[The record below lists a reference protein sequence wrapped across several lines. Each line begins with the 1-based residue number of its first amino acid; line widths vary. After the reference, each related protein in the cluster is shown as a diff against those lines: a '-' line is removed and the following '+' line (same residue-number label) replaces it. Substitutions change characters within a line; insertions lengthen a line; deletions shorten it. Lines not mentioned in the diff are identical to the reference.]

1 MYDTNPDNCNGKWHG
16 LNAGYEVDGSSGSL
30 NKVGSMAHGRWYP
43 TLVTLSDG
51 RVFVGGG
58 IDEYGVD
65 NDLIEIYDPS
75 SKSWSIRY
83 DPSDSNTYCV
93 GAGEL
98 ACVGAGS
105 PCYGGPGNGVG
116 PGLALYPRMHLMPS
130 GLLILC
136 GGSNVFRTW
145 DPSTGIWSS
154 PITQSRT
161 RRSYGTSFL
170 LPLHNDASERGKVLV
185 CGGTVNASDPGL
197 TSVDILDFDAGSAT
211 NPVIR
216 HVSPITYGR
225 RYPAPVIL
233 PTGKLVIF
241 GGSGQGNNTMP
252 VYVPEIFD
260 PITETWQSLPPAS
273 VPRVYHQTSLLL
285 PDGRVWTAGSILR
298 VIWKNLELNFLVP
311 ITFLVD

>member
-16 LNAGYEVDGSSGSL
+16 LNASYEVGGSSGSL

-145 DPSTGIWSS
+145 DPSTGIWSTLLHRAGLEGVTVHHFCS
-154 PITQSRT
+154 LCITMLRNGARYWSVEEQSTQVT
-161 RRSYGTSFL
+161 RDSQ
-170 LPLHNDASERGKVLV
+170 VL
-185 CGGTVNASDPGL
+185 
-197 TSVDILDFDAGSAT
+197 I
-211 NPVIR
+211 
-216 HVSPITYGR
+216 Y
-225 RYPAPVIL
+225 
-233 PTGKLVIF
+233 
-241 GGSGQGNNTMP
+241 
-252 VYVPEIFD
+252 
-260 PITETWQSLPPAS
+260 
-273 VPRVYHQTSLLL
+273 
-285 PDGRVWTAGSILR
+285 
-298 VIWKNLELNFLVP
+298 
-311 ITFLVD
+311 